1 MEEKNMKKIITKYT
15 LIIIAAIYI
24 IFITRT
30 CLNQAT
36 EIRDLRDLHTTELIQ
51 KDSIQKVYNVSEK
64 QFKTLILKQDSLY
77 RDIIKEKD
85 IKIKNLTSIG
95 KITITDTITLKD
107 TIVQQIDASKDT
119 IIHFIEPIKCVT
131 VQGELTIKN
140 NKIDLVFKDAKI
152 DLTIVVTNYYDVIY
166 WYNFRKRK
174 EHGYSLI
181 GFRNHYIDK
190 TYAKAKDFGSDINVE
205 LIKIKN

>member
-1 MEEKNMKKIITKYT
+1 MKKIITKYT

-140 NKIDLVFKDAKI
+140 NKIDLVFKNAKI

>member
-1 MEEKNMKKIITKYT
+1 MKKIITKYT
-15 LIIIAAIYI
+15 LIIIAVIYI

-152 DLTIVVTNYYDVIY
+152 DLTIVVTNYYDVIH

>member
-1 MEEKNMKKIITKYT
+1 MKKIITKYT
-15 LIIIAAIYI
+15 LIIIAIIYI

-36 EIRDLRDLHTTELIQ
+36 EIRDLKDLHTTELIQ

-95 KITITDTITLKD
+95 KITITDTITFKD

-119 IIHFIEPIKCVT
+119 IIHFTEPIKCIT

-152 DLTIVVTNYYDVIY
+152 DLTIVVTNYYDVIH

-190 TYAKAKDFGSDINVE
+190 TYAKAKDFGSNINIE

>member
-1 MEEKNMKKIITKYT
+1 MKKIITKYT
-15 LIIIAAIYI
+15 LIIIAVIYI

>member
-1 MEEKNMKKIITKYT
+1 MKKIITKYT

-119 IIHFIEPIKCVT
+119 IIHFTEPIKCIT

-152 DLTIVVTNYYDVIY
+152 DLTIVVTNYYDVIH

>member
-1 MEEKNMKKIITKYT
+1 MKKIITKYT

-131 VQGELTIKN
+131 VQGELIIKN

>member
-1 MEEKNMKKIITKYT
+1 MKKIITKYT
-15 LIIIAAIYI
+15 LIIIAIIYI
-24 IFITRT
+24 IFITKT
-30 CLNQAT
+30 CWNQAT
-36 EIRDLRDLHTTELIQ
+36 EIRDLKDLHTTELIQ

-77 RDIIKEKD
+77 KDIIKEKD

-119 IIHFIEPIKCVT
+119 IIHFTEPIKCIT

-152 DLTIVVTNYYDVIY
+152 DLTIVVTNYYDVIH

-190 TYAKAKDFGSDINVE
+190 TYAKAKDFGSNINIE

>member
-1 MEEKNMKKIITKYT
+1 MKKIITKYT

-152 DLTIVVTNYYDVIY
+152 DLTIVVTNYYDVIH

>member
-15 LIIIAAIYI
+15 LIIIAIIYI
-24 IFITRT
+24 IFITKT
-30 CLNQAT
+30 CWNQAT
-36 EIRDLRDLHTTELIQ
+36 EIRDLKDLHTTELIQ

-77 RDIIKEKD
+77 KDIIKEKD

-119 IIHFIEPIKCVT
+119 IIHFTEPIKCIT

-152 DLTIVVTNYYDVIY
+152 DLTIVVTNYYDVIH

-190 TYAKAKDFGSDINVE
+190 TYAKAKDFGSDINIE

>member
-1 MEEKNMKKIITKYT
+1 MKKIITKYT

-77 RDIIKEKD
+77 RGIIKEKD

-190 TYAKAKDFGSDINVE
+190 THAKAKDFGSDINVE

>member
-1 MEEKNMKKIITKYT
+1 MKKIVTKYT

-140 NKIDLVFKDAKI
+140 NKIDFVFKDAKI

>member
-1 MEEKNMKKIITKYT
+1 MKKIVTKYT

-140 NKIDLVFKDAKI
+140 NKIDLAFKDAKI
-152 DLTIVVTNYYDVIY
+152 DLTIVVTNYYDVIH

>member
-1 MEEKNMKKIITKYT
+1 MKKIVTKYT

-190 TYAKAKDFGSDINVE
+190 THAKAKDFGSDINVE

>member
-1 MEEKNMKKIITKYT
+1 MKKIITKYT

-119 IIHFIEPIKCVT
+119 IIHFTEPIKCIT

-152 DLTIVVTNYYDVIY
+152 DLTIVVTNYYDVIH

-190 TYAKAKDFGSDINVE
+190 TYAKAKDFGSDINIE

>member
-1 MEEKNMKKIITKYT
+1 MKKIITKYT
-15 LIIIAAIYI
+15 LIIIAVIYI

-36 EIRDLRDLHTTELIQ
+36 EIRDLKDLHTTEL
-51 KDSIQKVYNVSEK
+51 IQKVYNVSEK

-119 IIHFIEPIKCVT
+119 IIHFTEPIKCIT

-152 DLTIVVTNYYDVIY
+152 DLTIVVTNYYDVIH

-190 TYAKAKDFGSDINVE
+190 TYAKAKDFGSNINIE

>member
-1 MEEKNMKKIITKYT
+1 MKKIITKYT
-15 LIIIAAIYI
+15 LIIIAIIYI
-24 IFITRT
+24 IFITKT
-30 CLNQAT
+30 CWNQAT
-36 EIRDLRDLHTTELIQ
+36 EIRDLKDLHTTELIQ

>member
-1 MEEKNMKKIITKYT
+1 MKKIITKYT

-190 TYAKAKDFGSDINVE
+190 THAKAKDFGSDINVE

>member
-1 MEEKNMKKIITKYT
+1 MKKIITKYT
-15 LIIIAAIYI
+15 LIIIAIIYI
-24 IFITRT
+24 IFITKT
-30 CLNQAT
+30 CWNQAT
-36 EIRDLRDLHTTELIQ
+36 EIRDLKDLHTTELIQ

-77 RDIIKEKD
+77 KDIIKEKD

-119 IIHFIEPIKCVT
+119 IIHFTEPIKCIT

-152 DLTIVVTNYYDVIY
+152 DLTIVVTNYYDVIH

-190 TYAKAKDFGSDINVE
+190 TYAKAKDFGSDISIE

>member
-1 MEEKNMKKIITKYT
+1 MKKIITKYT

-119 IIHFIEPIKCVT
+119 IIHFTEPIKCIT

-152 DLTIVVTNYYDVIY
+152 DLTIVVTNYYDVIH

-190 TYAKAKDFGSDINVE
+190 TYAKAKDFGSNINIE

>member
-1 MEEKNMKKIITKYT
+1 MKKIITKYT
-15 LIIIAAIYI
+15 LIIIAIIYI
-24 IFITRT
+24 IFITKT
-30 CLNQAT
+30 CWNQAT
-36 EIRDLRDLHTTELIQ
+36 EIRDLKDLHTTELIQ

-152 DLTIVVTNYYDVIY
+152 DLTIVVTNYYDVIH

>member
-1 MEEKNMKKIITKYT
+1 MKKIITKYT
-15 LIIIAAIYI
+15 LIIIAIIYI
-24 IFITRT
+24 IFITKT
-30 CLNQAT
+30 CWNQAT
-36 EIRDLRDLHTTELIQ
+36 EIRDLKDLHTTELIQ

-77 RDIIKEKD
+77 KDIIKEKD

-119 IIHFIEPIKCVT
+119 IIHFTEPIKCIT

-152 DLTIVVTNYYDVIY
+152 DLTIVVTNYYDVIH

-190 TYAKAKDFGSDINVE
+190 TYAKAKDFGSDINIE

>member
-1 MEEKNMKKIITKYT
+1 MKKIITKCT
-15 LIIIAAIYI
+15 LIIIATIYI

-36 EIRDLRDLHTTELIQ
+36 EIRDLKDLHTTELIQ
-51 KDSIQKVYNVSEK
+51 RDSIQKVYNVSEK

-119 IIHFIEPIKCVT
+119 IIHFTEPIKCIT

-152 DLTIVVTNYYDVIY
+152 DLTIVVTNYYDVIH

-190 TYAKAKDFGSDINVE
+190 TYAKAKDFGSNINIE

>member
-1 MEEKNMKKIITKYT
+1 MKKIVTKYT

-95 KITITDTITLKD
+95 KITITDTLTLKD

-140 NKIDLVFKDAKI
+140 NKIDFVFKDAKI

>member
-1 MEEKNMKKIITKYT
+1 MKKIITKYT

-36 EIRDLRDLHTTELIQ
+36 EIRNLRDLHTTELIQ

-131 VQGELTIKN
+131 IQGELTIKN

-152 DLTIVVTNYYDVIY
+152 DLTIVVTNYYDVIH

>member
-1 MEEKNMKKIITKYT
+1 MKKIITKYT
-15 LIIIAAIYI
+15 LIIIAVIYI

-36 EIRDLRDLHTTELIQ
+36 EIRDLKDLHTTELIQ

>member
-1 MEEKNMKKIITKYT
+1 MKKIITKYT
-15 LIIIAAIYI
+15 LIIIAIIYI
-24 IFITRT
+24 IFITKT
-30 CLNQAT
+30 CWNQAT
-36 EIRDLRDLHTTELIQ
+36 EIRDLKDLHTTELIQ

-119 IIHFIEPIKCVT
+119 IIHFTEPIKCIT

-152 DLTIVVTNYYDVIY
+152 DLTIVVTNYYDVIH

-190 TYAKAKDFGSDINVE
+190 TYAKAKDFGSNINIE

>member
-1 MEEKNMKKIITKYT
+1 MKKIITKYT
-15 LIIIAAIYI
+15 LIIIAIIYI
-24 IFITRT
+24 IFITKT
-30 CLNQAT
+30 CWNQAT
-36 EIRDLRDLHTTELIQ
+36 EIRDLKDLHTTELIQ

-131 VQGELTIKN
+131 VQGELIIKN

>member
-1 MEEKNMKKIITKYT
+1 MKKIITKYT

-77 RDIIKEKD
+77 SDIIKEKD

-95 KITITDTITLKD
+95 KITIIDTIMLKD

-119 IIHFIEPIKCVT
+119 IIRFIEPIKCIT

-140 NKIDLVFKDAKI
+140 SKIDLVFKDAKI
-152 DLTIVVTNYYDVIY
+152 DLTIVVTNYYDVIH

>member
-1 MEEKNMKKIITKYT
+1 MKKIITKYT

-152 DLTIVVTNYYDVIY
+152 DLTIVVTNYYDVIR

>member
-1 MEEKNMKKIITKYT
+1 MKKIITKYT
-15 LIIIAAIYI
+15 LIIIAIIYI

-36 EIRDLRDLHTTELIQ
+36 EIRDLKDLHTTELIQ

-119 IIHFIEPIKCVT
+119 IIHFTEPIKCIT

-152 DLTIVVTNYYDVIY
+152 DLTIVVTNYYDVIH

-190 TYAKAKDFGSDINVE
+190 TYAKAKDFGSNINIE

>member
-1 MEEKNMKKIITKYT
+1 MKKIITKYT
-15 LIIIAAIYI
+15 LIIIAIIYI
-24 IFITRT
+24 IFITKT
-30 CLNQAT
+30 CWNQAT
-36 EIRDLRDLHTTELIQ
+36 EIRDLKDLHTTELIQ

-77 RDIIKEKD
+77 KDIIKEKD

-95 KITITDTITLKD
+95 KITITDTI
-107 TIVQQIDASKDT
+107 VQQIDASKDT
-119 IIHFIEPIKCVT
+119 IIHFTEPIKCIT

-152 DLTIVVTNYYDVIY
+152 DLTIVVTNYYDVIH

-190 TYAKAKDFGSDINVE
+190 TYAKAKDFGSDINIE

>member
-1 MEEKNMKKIITKYT
+1 MKKIITKYT
-15 LIIIAAIYI
+15 LIIIAVIYI

-36 EIRDLRDLHTTELIQ
+36 EIRDLKDLHTTELIQ

-77 RDIIKEKD
+77 RNIIKEKD

-119 IIHFIEPIKCVT
+119 IIHFTEPIKCIT

-152 DLTIVVTNYYDVIY
+152 DLTIVVTNYYDVIH

-190 TYAKAKDFGSDINVE
+190 TYAKAKDFGSNINIE

>member
-15 LIIIAAIYI
+15 LIIIAVIYI

-36 EIRDLRDLHTTELIQ
+36 EIRDLKDLHTTELIQ

-119 IIHFIEPIKCVT
+119 IIHFTEPIKCIT

-152 DLTIVVTNYYDVIY
+152 DLTIVVTNYYDVIH

-190 TYAKAKDFGSDINVE
+190 TYAKAKDFGSNINIE

>member
-1 MEEKNMKKIITKYT
+1 MKKIITKYT
-15 LIIIAAIYI
+15 LIIIAVIYI

-36 EIRDLRDLHTTELIQ
+36 EIRDLKDLHTTELIQ

-119 IIHFIEPIKCVT
+119 IIHFTEPIKCIT

-152 DLTIVVTNYYDVIY
+152 DLTIVVTNYYDVIH

-190 TYAKAKDFGSDINVE
+190 TYAKAKDFGSNINIE

>member
-1 MEEKNMKKIITKYT
+1 MKKIITKYT

-181 GFRNHYIDK
+181 GLRNHYIDK

>member
-1 MEEKNMKKIITKYT
+1 MKKIITKYT

-30 CLNQAT
+30 YLNQAT

>member
-1 MEEKNMKKIITKYT
+1 MKKIITKYT
-15 LIIIAAIYI
+15 LIIIAIIYI
-24 IFITRT
+24 IFITKT
-30 CLNQAT
+30 CWNQAT
-36 EIRDLRDLHTTELIQ
+36 EIRDLKDLHTTELIQ

-77 RDIIKEKD
+77 KDIIKEKD

-119 IIHFIEPIKCVT
+119 IIHFTEPIKCIT

-152 DLTIVVTNYYDVIY
+152 DLTIVVTNYYDVIH

-190 TYAKAKDFGSDINVE
+190 TYAKAKDFGSNINVE

>member
-1 MEEKNMKKIITKYT
+1 MWQRLKKIITKYT
-15 LIIIAAIYI
+15 LIIIAIIYI
-24 IFITRT
+24 IFITKT
-30 CLNQAT
+30 CWNQAT
-36 EIRDLRDLHTTELIQ
+36 EIRDLKDLHTTELIQ

-77 RDIIKEKD
+77 KDIIKEKD

-119 IIHFIEPIKCVT
+119 IIHFTEPIKCIT

-152 DLTIVVTNYYDVIY
+152 DLTIVVTNYYDVIH

-190 TYAKAKDFGSDINVE
+190 TYAKAKDFGSDINIE